1 MKQVPEN
8 HRKTGPCYLLQAALQ
23 SAQWRGQGMGRSQQA
38 HPHTYPHRQLAECL
52 TLTGTHPDIPSG
64 LESKKDKKDAVLT
77 FKGKLLE
84 LPFCAE

>member
-1 MKQVPEN
+1 MKQIPEN

-23 SAQWRGQGMGRSQQA
+23 SAQWRGQGMGWSRQA

-52 TLTGTHPDIPSG
+52 TGTGTHPDIPSG
-64 LESKKDKKDAVLT
+64 LESEKDAVLT

-84 LPFCAE
+84 LPFRAEGN